1 MTMLKTKLIHPEIM
15 AALSLCG
22 HGSKVLIADGNYPLA
37 EKSGNA
43 QKVYLGLCPGTPTVT
58 QVLEAIHSVCEI
70 EKAEV
75 MKTPDGSEPEIYPEF
90 KKELSD
96 LDLTVL
102 GQYEFYD
109 ACMAENVVQLAIS
122 TGEKR
127 TYANILLTI
136 GCA

>member
-1 MTMLKTKLIHPEIM
+1 MLKTKLIHPEIM

-43 QKVYLGLCPGTPTVT
+43 QKVHLGLCPGTPTVT

-90 KKELSD
+90 KKELPD

>member
-1 MTMLKTKLIHPEIM
+1 MLKTKLIHPEIM

-43 QKVYLGLCPGTPTVT
+43 KKVYLGLFPGTPTVT

-90 KKELSD
+90 KKELPD

>member
-1 MTMLKTKLIHPEIM
+1 MLKTKLIHPEIM

-37 EKSGNA
+37 EKS
-43 QKVYLGLCPGTPTVT
+43 GTPTVT

-90 KKELSD
+90 KKELPD

>member
-43 QKVYLGLCPGTPTVT
+43 QKVYLGHCPGTPTVT

-90 KKELSD
+90 NKELPD

>member
-1 MTMLKTKLIHPEIM
+1 MTMLKTKFIHPEIM

-90 KKELSD
+90 KKELPD

>member
-1 MTMLKTKLIHPEIM
+1 MLKTKLIHPEIM

-43 QKVYLGLCPGTPTVT
+43 QKVYLGLRPGTPTVT

-90 KKELSD
+90 KKELPD

>member
-75 MKTPDGSEPEIYPEF
+75 MKTPDSSEPEIYPEF
-90 KKELSD
+90 KKELPD

-136 GCA
+136 GCS